1 MKLQKKV
8 TLSVTLPVI
17 LMLLAGALAMFYYVN
32 RMATD
37 NAREKGLI
45 VVRMAKTAILKGTS
59 GKKGHVLNNG
69 TMMNAFRNLP
79 GLREV
84 RIIRG
89 NAVIKQFGAGDR
101 TSLPEEDV
109 EKRMLNTAETSTE
122 IADINGRQVLHF
134 SGPLFATN
142 DKNGNCMQCHHV
154 AEGEVLGG
162 LSVQVDLTHELHAAH
177 SLLLIAMAI
186 VGLFSI
192 IIIVVLRR
200 FTAPIVTTTHQLAEA
215 MSRGARGDFAG
226 RLKGIPK
233 NSKEIKQIVNSTNH
247 FFDVLE
253 TNIGG
258 ITNEV
263 EILIDMEKIGSTRTS
278 SDENT
283 LIRAKKAVDL
293 MLQAARLK
301 SSLESDRNLNEVF
314 TRIRNV
320 LKRDYGL
327 KRFGIYE
334 ALEANHALQPVI
346 MEGMP
351 EGWSTWCDRP
361 ADSNPEACRATRSG
375 QIVDSR
381 VDLDACPHFC
391 NACQSISKNI
401 KHYCIPIN
409 DSGGSSTLLML
420 VFDEEDSELMNEKI
434 MLIRY
439 ISKVITPEIR
449 SKRLLR
455 TLRDSTV
462 RDPLT
467 GLFNRRFLEE
477 VETGIVSSVLR
488 RKSSLG
494 VLMCDIDHFKK
505 VNDTYGHE
513 TGDTVIKGIAEIFK
527 KELRTS
533 DYVVRYGGEEIL
545 ALLVDANEE
554 KSLEIAERIRS
565 KVENKTFKASGVP
578 FCKTISIG
586 VSVFPNDGMQLME
599 AVKNADT
606 ALYSAKDT
614 GRNRV
619 IRYQD
624 GGEETTGNKAAAD
637 NTLQTAPSP
646 SR

>member
-1 MKLQKKV
+1 MKLQKKI

-17 LMLLAGALAMFYYVN
+17 LMLLAGALTMFYYVN
-32 RMATD
+32 RMATE

-45 VVRMAKTAILKGTS
+45 VVQMAETAILKGVS
-59 GKKGHVLNNG
+59 GKKGHMLNNSA
-69 TMMNAFRNLP
+69 MMNAFRGLP
-79 GLREV
+79 GLKEV

-89 NAVIKQFGAGDR
+89 RAVIKQFGKGDR
-101 TSLPEEDV
+101 TSLPEENI

-122 IADINGRQVLHF
+122 IADINGRKILHF
-134 SGPLFATN
+134 SGPLFAMN

-177 SLLLIAMAI
+177 SLLLIAMVI

-200 FTAPIVTTTHQLAEA
+200 FSVPIVATTHQLAEA
-215 MSRGARGDFAG
+215 MSRGAQGDFTG

-233 NSKEIKQIVNSTNH
+233 NSEEIKQIVNSTNH
-247 FFDVLE
+247 FFDILE

-258 ITNEV
+258 ITTEV
-263 EILIDMEKIGSTRTS
+263 EILIDMERNGTNRTLS
-278 SDENT
+278 NENT
-283 LIRAKKAVDL
+283 LIRAKEAVDL

-301 SSLESDRNLNEVF
+301 SSLESDRNLDEVF

-351 EGWSTWCDRP
+351 DGWSTWCDRP
-361 ADSNPEACRATRSG
+361 ADSDPEACRATRSG

-381 VDLDACPHFC
+381 TDPDACPHFC
-391 NACQSISKNI
+391 NACRDISENM

-420 VFDEEDSELMNEKI
+420 VFDKEDTEQMNNKI
-434 MLIRY
+434 TLIRY
-439 ISKVITPEIR
+439 ISKVISPEIR

-467 GLFNRRFLEE
+467 GLFNRRFLDEI
-477 VETGIVSSVLR
+477 ETGIVSSVLR

-505 VNDTYGHE
+505 VNDTYGHGI
-513 TGDTVIKGIAEIFK
+513 GDTVIKGVAEIFK

-533 DYVVRYGGEEIL
+533 DYVIRYGGEEIL

-565 KVENKTFKASGVP
+565 KIENRTFKASGVP
-578 FCKTISIG
+578 FHKTISIG
-586 VSVFPNDGMQLME
+586 VSIFPNDGMQLME

-606 ALYSAKDT
+606 ALYSAKNT

-619 IRYQD
+619 VCYQD
-624 GGEETTGNKAAAD
+624 DGEKSIGNKAATD
-637 NTLQTAPSP
+637 NTLQVVPSP

>member
-32 RMATD
+32 RMATE

-69 TMMNAFRNLP
+69 TMMNAFRSLP
-79 GLREV
+79 GLKEV

-89 NAVIKQFGAGDR
+89 RAVIKQFGVGDR
-101 TSLPEEDV
+101 TSLPEEDI

-134 SGPLFATN
+134 SGPLFAMN

-154 AEGEVLGG
+154 AEGKVLGG

-177 SLLLIAMAI
+177 SLLLIAMVI

-200 FTAPIVTTTHQLAEA
+200 FAAPIVATTHQLAKA
-215 MSRGARGDFAG
+215 MARGAQGDFTG
-226 RLKGIPK
+226 RLKGIPE
-233 NSKEIKQIVNSTNH
+233 NSEEIKQIVSSTNH
-247 FFDVLE
+247 FLDSLQ
-253 TNIGG
+253 TNISS
-258 ITNEV
+258 ITSEV
-263 EILIDMEKIGSTRTS
+263 E
-278 SDENT
+278 T
-283 LIRAKKAVDL
+283 LTGTKYDDAVDSVVDKNMLVRAKSGVDR
-293 MLQAARLK
+293 MLHAARLK
-301 SSLESDRNLNEVF
+301 TALENDRNLDEVF
-314 TRIRNV
+314 IRIKNV

-327 KRFGIYE
+327 KRFAIYE
-334 ALEANHALQPVI
+334 AVEANHALQPAI

-351 EGWSTWCDRP
+351 DGWSVWCDRP
-361 ADSNPEACRATRSG
+361 IDSNPEACRATRSG

-381 VDLDACPHFC
+381 IDPDACPHFC
-391 NACQSISKNI
+391 NSCRGKLENM
-401 KHYCIPIN
+401 KHYCIPLS
-409 DSGGSSTLLML
+409 DSGGASALLML
-420 VFDEEDSELMNEKI
+420 VFDEEESEILDDKI
-434 MLIRY
+434 SLIRY
-439 ISKVITPEIR
+439 ISKVISPEIR

-455 TLRDSTV
+455 ILRNSTIC
-462 RDPLT
+462 DPLT
-467 GLFNRRFLEE
+467 GLFNRRFLDE

-494 VLMCDIDHFKK
+494 VLMCDIDYFKK

-533 DYVVRYGGEEIL
+533 DYVIRYGGEEIL
-545 ALLVDANEE
+545 ALLVDADEE

-586 VSVFPNDGMQLME
+586 ISIFPNDGMQLME
-599 AVKNADT
+599 AIKNADT
-606 ALYSAKDT
+606 ALYFAKDT

-624 GGEETTGNKAAAD
+624 GGEETTGNKAATD
-637 NTLQTAPSP
+637 NMLQAVPSP